1 MIDIFDDEITQME
14 ENEARTDSIF
24 SEAIQ
29 LKDPVRTLAKKCVTR
44 SEDNSLEEIINS
56 FQRNST
62 SCVILT
68 KNKKVSGIFTERDI
82 VLNVLGRGLNFSE
95 STIQKYMTPDPHTL
109 RMGDP
114 VSFALN
120 MMVDGGFRHI
130 PLVDKDNQPRGI
142 ISIMDI
148 VEHLGY
154 VFHKEVMNLPPSP
167 LRKQSKQEGG

>member
-1 MIDIFDDEITQME
+1 MIDIFDDEITQMD
-14 ENEARTDSIF
+14 ENESRIDPAVST
-24 SEAIQ
+24 AIQ
-29 LKDPVRTLAKKCVTR
+29 LKDPVRTLAKECVTR
-44 SEDNSLEEIINS
+44 SEDNSLEEIFDA
-56 FQRNST
+56 FQRYST
-62 SCVILT
+62 SCVVLT
-68 KNKKVSGIFTERDI
+68 KNKEVSGIFTERDI

-95 STIQKYMTPDPHTL
+95 STIRKYMTPDPHTL

-130 PLVDKDNQPRGI
+130 PVVDKDNQPRGI

-148 VEHLGY
+148 VEHLGH
-154 VFHKEVMNLPPSP
+154 VFHKEVMNLPPRP